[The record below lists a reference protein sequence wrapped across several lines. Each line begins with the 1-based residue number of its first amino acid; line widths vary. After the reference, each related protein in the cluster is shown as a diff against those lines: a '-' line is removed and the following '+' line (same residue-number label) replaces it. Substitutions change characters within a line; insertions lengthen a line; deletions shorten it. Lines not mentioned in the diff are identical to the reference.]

1 MLIYN
6 QEEKKPY
13 LVLRVMFHDVFVSPG
28 SPRATTEVEAK
39 TKNAKNLG
47 ISSRFPTDG
56 ANCGVQNFGSP
67 HKINSKLHSS
77 SLREI

>member
-13 LVLRVMFHDVFVSPG
+13 LMLRLMFHDAFVSSS
-28 SPRATTEVEAK
+28 SPRATNEVEAK
-39 TKNAKNLG
+39 MKNAKNSG
-47 ISSRFPTDG
+47 ISSRFPQTAPIVG
-56 ANCGVQNFGSP
+56 SKKLGSP

-77 SLREI
+77 ST